1 MSEKPNGLCK
11 ALWYTWDDFWQRTN
25 ISGVNNA
32 GNARKSLLR
41 RAVWIVI
48 SCAFTYLTIKA
59 VIDVI
64 EDYIEYPVTTTIAV
78 AHKDRVC

>member
-11 ALWYTWDDFWQRTN
+11 VLWYTWDEFWQRTN

-32 GNARKSLLR
+32 GNARKSFLR

-64 EDYIEYPVTTTIAV
+64 QDYIEYPVTTTIAV
-78 AHKDRVC
+78 AHKDRVG